1 MGIFLKNYERKN
13 WQQVLPL
20 HLVWQEKNQTD
31 KDLFVHFVPPLY
43 SLKKGIPAVL
53 VVNGEKRIPLSE
65 PHAVLVTELF
75 RALPSIPGIKHR
87 EEEGAVFL
95 CASQLE
101 DAIFL
106 ASVRSSKLLHT
117 KPETSGEQLTAMC
130 RTVKAVADGEKEP
143 KETLDYL
150 SYLPYYRAPYRAYL
164 LMDESLSNGT
174 WKRIMDRLADAGVTK
189 LLFGCAGEEE
199 IPRKDVEDLLHFEK
213 NVVCVTADRET
224 PISPLYDLL
233 VDERGNVLRQR
244 DASPVGNLLEQPF
257 YEIWQGAELLEER
270 MQAAQ

>member
-53 VVNGEKRIPLSE
+53 VVDGEKRIPLSE

-75 RALPSIPGIKHR
+75 RALPSMPGIKHR
-87 EEEGAVFL
+87 EEDGAVFL

-130 RTVKAVADGEKEP
+130 RTV
-143 KETLDYL
+143 T
-150 SYLPYYRAPYRAYL
+150 
-164 LMDESLSNGT
+164 
-174 WKRIMDRLADAGVTK
+174 DAAR
-189 LLFGCAGEEE
+189 F
-199 IPRKDVEDLLHFEK
+199 PFRQHF
-213 NVVCVTADRET
+213 
-224 PISPLYDLL
+224 
-233 VDERGNVLRQR
+233 
-244 DASPVGNLLEQPF
+244 
-257 YEIWQGAELLEER
+257 
-270 MQAAQ
+270 